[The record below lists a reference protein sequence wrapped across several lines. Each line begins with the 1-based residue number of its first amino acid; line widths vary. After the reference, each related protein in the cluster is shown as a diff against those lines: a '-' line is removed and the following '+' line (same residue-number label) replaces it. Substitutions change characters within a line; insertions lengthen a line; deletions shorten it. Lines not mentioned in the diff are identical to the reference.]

1 MSGLGVGIIGERA
14 QGMDVRIANTTAV
27 QAIANI
33 VKTSLGPQG
42 LDKML
47 VDEIGDICITNDGA
61 TILRQLEVEHP
72 AAQVL
77 VELAHLQDRE
87 VGDGTTSVVILA
99 GELLR
104 RATDLIKNKIHPS
117 VILNG
122 YKMAM
127 RESTKYIQEKLSLK
141 VADLGKD
148 ALVNVARTSMSSKL
162 IGSESEFFANMAV
175 DACNYVKSEGGK
187 VTIKNIHILKAHGMS
202 SLESNFFEGYVL
214 QTARVSQQMLGRID
228 GVKVACLD
236 MNLNKF
242 RLGMGTMVQIDDPK
256 NLEKVRQRE
265 MDILKERVQS
275 ILASGANLVITTKAL
290 DDVAAKYLVEGGAIG
305 LRRVE
310 KTDMRRIAR
319 LTGATVVTTFAQ
331 ADGTEHFDKSNLG
344 ELESVY
350 EESVGDNDFVFLKAM
365 KNRNT
370 SCSIVLRGCNEYMLD
385 EIDRSLHDS
394 LCVIKRTIESGDI
407 VAGGGAVEVAL
418 NIYLENFASKLS
430 TKEQI
435 AISEFADALLIIPKI
450 LSCNAVQDS
459 AELVAKLRVLHNA
472 VQNADTGNDKYKGV
486 EFTGLDLVE
495 GKVRDNLKAGV
506 LEPAMSKVKSIK
518 FATEAAM
525 TIIRIDDMIRLAP
538 EEEEQP
544 QRR

>member
-1 MSGLGVGIIGERA
+1 MSGIGVGIIGERA
-14 QGMDVRIANTTAV
+14 QGMDVRVANTTAV

-99 GELLR
+99 GELLK
-104 RATDLIKNKIHPS
+104 RATELIKNKIHPS
-117 VILNG
+117 TILNG

-127 RESTKYIQEKLSLK
+127 RESTKYITDKLSLK
-141 VADLGKD
+141 VADLGTD
-148 ALVNVARTSMSSKL
+148 AMISVARTSMSSKL
-162 IGSESEFFANMAV
+162 IGSESEFFATMAV
-175 DACNYVKSEGGK
+175 KACNHVKTESGK
-187 VTIKNIHILKAHGMS
+187 VPVKNIHIMKAHGQS
-202 SLESNFFEGYVL
+202 SLETKFFEGYVL
-214 QTARVSQQMLGRID
+214 QTSRVSQQMKQRVD

-256 NLEKVRQRE
+256 NLEKVRQKE
-265 MDILKERVQS
+265 MDILKER
-275 ILASGANLVITTKAL
+275 INAITASGANLILTTKAL
-290 DDVAAKYLVEGGAIG
+290 DDMAAKYLVEAGAMG

-310 KTDMRRIAR
+310 KADMRRIAR

-331 ADGTEHFDKSNLG
+331 NDGTEAFDKSSLG

-350 EESVGDNDFVFLKAM
+350 EEAVGDNDFVFLKAV
-365 KNRNT
+365 KNKNS
-370 SCSIVLRGCNEYMLD
+370 SCSIVLRGANEYMLD

-394 LCVIKRTIESGDI
+394 LCVIKRTMESGTI

-418 NIYLENFASKLS
+418 NIYLENFAAKLS

-435 AISEFADALLIIPKI
+435 AISEFADALLVIPKV
-450 LSCNAVQDS
+450 LSVNAVQDS

-472 VQNADTGNDKYKGV
+472 VQNADQGDDKYKNV
-486 EFTGLDLVE
+486 EFTGLDLLE

-506 LEPAMSKVKSIK
+506 LEPAISKIKSIK

-538 EEEEQP
+538 EEEEQM

>member
-1 MSGLGVGIIGERA
+1 MSGIGVGIIGERA
-14 QGMDVRIANTTAV
+14 QGMDVRVANTTAV

-99 GELLR
+99 GELLK
-104 RATDLIKNKIHPS
+104 RATELIKNKIHPS
-117 VILNG
+117 TILNG

-127 RESTKYIQEKLSLK
+127 RESTKYITDKLSLK
-141 VADLGKD
+141 VADLGTD
-148 ALVNVARTSMSSKL
+148 AMISVARTSMSSKL
-162 IGSESEFFANMAV
+162 IGSESEFFATMAV
-175 DACNYVKSEGGK
+175 KACNHVKTESGK
-187 VTIKNIHILKAHGMS
+187 VPVKNIHIMKAHGQS
-202 SLESNFFEGYVL
+202 SLETKFFEGYVL
-214 QTARVSQQMLGRID
+214 QTSRVSQQMKQRVD

-256 NLEKVRQRE
+256 NLEKVRQKE
-265 MDILKERVQS
+265 MDILKER
-275 ILASGANLVITTKAL
+275 INAITASGANLILTTKAL
-290 DDVAAKYLVEGGAIG
+290 DDMAAKYLVEAGAMG

-310 KTDMRRIAR
+310 KADMRRIAR
-319 LTGATVVTTFAQ
+319 LTGATIVTTFAQ
-331 ADGTEHFDKSNLG
+331 PDGSEAFDKSSLG

-350 EESVGDNDFVFLKAM
+350 EEAVGDNDFVFLKAA
-365 KNRNT
+365 KNKNS
-370 SCSIVLRGCNEYMLD
+370 SCSIVLRGANEYMLD

-394 LCVIKRTIESGDI
+394 LCVIKRTMESGTI

-418 NIYLENFASKLS
+418 NIYLENFAAKLS

-435 AISEFADALLIIPKI
+435 AISEFADALLVIPKV
-450 LSCNAVQDS
+450 LSVNAVQDS

-472 VQNADTGNDKYKGV
+472 VQNADQGDDKYKNV
-486 EFTGLDLVE
+486 EFTGLDLLE

-506 LEPAMSKVKSIK
+506 LEPAISKIKSIK

-538 EEEEQP
+538 EEEEQM

>member
-1 MSGLGVGIIGERA
+1 MSGIGVGIIGERA
-14 QGMDVRIANTTAV
+14 QGMDVRVANTTAV

-99 GELLR
+99 GELLK
-104 RATDLIKNKIHPS
+104 RATELIKNKIHPS
-117 VILNG
+117 TILNG

-127 RESTKYIQEKLSLK
+127 RESTKYITDKLSLK
-141 VADLGKD
+141 VADLGTD
-148 ALVNVARTSMSSKL
+148 AMVSVARTSMSSKL
-162 IGSESEFFANMAV
+162 IGSESEFFATMAV
-175 DACNYVKSEGGK
+175 KACNHVKTESGK
-187 VTIKNIHILKAHGMS
+187 VPVKNIHIMKAHGQS
-202 SLESNFFEGYVL
+202 SLETKFFEGYVL
-214 QTARVSQQMLGRID
+214 QTSRVSQQMKQRVD

-256 NLEKVRQRE
+256 NLEKVRQKE
-265 MDILKERVQS
+265 MDILKER
-275 ILASGANLVITTKAL
+275 INAITASGANLILTTKAL
-290 DDVAAKYLVEGGAIG
+290 DDMAAKYLVEAGAMG

-310 KTDMRRIAR
+310 KADMRRIAR
-319 LTGATVVTTFAQ
+319 LTGATIVTTFAQ
-331 ADGTEHFDKSNLG
+331 NDGTEAFDKSSLG

-350 EESVGDNDFVFLKAM
+350 EEAVGDNDFVFLKAV
-365 KNRNT
+365 KNKNS
-370 SCSIVLRGCNEYMLD
+370 SCSIVLRGANEYMLD

-394 LCVIKRTIESGDI
+394 LCVIKRTMESGTI

-418 NIYLENFASKLS
+418 NIYLENFAAKLS

-435 AISEFADALLIIPKI
+435 AISEFADALLVIPKV
-450 LSCNAVQDS
+450 LSVNAVQDS

-472 VQNADTGNDKYKGV
+472 VQNADQGDDKYKNV
-486 EFTGLDLVE
+486 EFTGLDLLE

-506 LEPAMSKVKSIK
+506 LEPAISKIKSIK

-538 EEEEQP
+538 EEEEQM

>member
-1 MSGLGVGIIGERA
+1 MSGIGVGIIGERA
-14 QGMDVRIANTTAV
+14 QGMDVRVANTTAV

-99 GELLR
+99 GELLK
-104 RATDLIKNKIHPS
+104 RATELIKNKIHPS
-117 VILNG
+117 TILNG

-127 RESTKYIQEKLSLK
+127 RESTKYITDKLSLK
-141 VADLGKD
+141 VADLGTD
-148 ALVNVARTSMSSKL
+148 AMVSVARTSMSSKL
-162 IGSESEFFANMAV
+162 IGSESEFFATMAV
-175 DACNYVKSEGGK
+175 KACNHVKTESGK
-187 VTIKNIHILKAHGMS
+187 VPVKNIHIMKAHGQS
-202 SLESNFFEGYVL
+202 SLETKFFEGYVL
-214 QTARVSQQMLGRID
+214 QTSRVSQQMKQRVD

-256 NLEKVRQRE
+256 NLEKVRQKE
-265 MDILKERVQS
+265 MDILKER
-275 ILASGANLVITTKAL
+275 INAITASGANLILTTKAL
-290 DDVAAKYLVEGGAIG
+290 DDMAAKYLVEAGAMG

-310 KTDMRRIAR
+310 KADMRRIAR

-331 ADGTEHFDKSNLG
+331 NDGTEAFDKSSLG

-350 EESVGDNDFVFLKAM
+350 EEAVGDNDFVFLKAV
-365 KNRNT
+365 KNKNS
-370 SCSIVLRGCNEYMLD
+370 SCSIVLRGANEYMLD

-394 LCVIKRTIESGDI
+394 LCVIKRTMESGTI

-418 NIYLENFASKLS
+418 NIYLENFAAKLS

-435 AISEFADALLIIPKI
+435 AISEFADALLVIPKV
-450 LSCNAVQDS
+450 LSVNAVQDS

-472 VQNADTGNDKYKGV
+472 VQNADQGDDKYKNV
-486 EFTGLDLVE
+486 EFTGLDLLE

-506 LEPAMSKVKSIK
+506 LEPAISKIKSIK

-538 EEEEQP
+538 EEEEQM

>member
-1 MSGLGVGIIGERA
+1 
-14 QGMDVRIANTTAV
+14 
-27 QAIANI
+27 
-33 VKTSLGPQG
+33 
-42 LDKML
+42 
-47 VDEIGDICITNDGA
+47 
-61 TILRQLEVEHP
+61 
-72 AAQVL
+72 
-77 VELAHLQDRE
+77 
-87 VGDGTTSVVILA
+87 
-99 GELLR
+99 
-104 RATDLIKNKIHPS
+104 
-117 VILNG
+117 
-122 YKMAM
+122 
-127 RESTKYIQEKLSLK
+127 
-141 VADLGKD
+141 
-148 ALVNVARTSMSSKL
+148 
-162 IGSESEFFANMAV
+162 
-175 DACNYVKSEGGK
+175 
-187 VTIKNIHILKAHGMS
+187 
-202 SLESNFFEGYVL
+202 
-214 QTARVSQQMLGRID
+214 
-228 GVKVACLD
+228 
-236 MNLNKF
+236 
-242 RLGMGTMVQIDDPK
+242 
-256 NLEKVRQRE
+256 
-265 MDILKERVQS
+265 
-275 ILASGANLVITTKAL
+275 
-290 DDVAAKYLVEGGAIG
+290 

-331 ADGTEHFDKSNLG
+331 ADGSESFDKSNLG
-344 ELESVY
+344 ELDSVY

-365 KNRNT
+365 KNKNF

-394 LCVIKRTIESGDI
+394 LCVIKRTIESGDV

-518 FATEAAM
+518 
-525 TIIRIDDMIRLAP
+525 
-538 EEEEQP
+538 
-544 QRR
+544 